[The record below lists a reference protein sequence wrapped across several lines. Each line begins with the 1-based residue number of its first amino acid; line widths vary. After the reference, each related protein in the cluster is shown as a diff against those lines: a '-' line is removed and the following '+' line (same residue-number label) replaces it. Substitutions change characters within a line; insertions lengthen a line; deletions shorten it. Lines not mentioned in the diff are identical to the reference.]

1 MALTPSNLLEQG
13 SFLPRFTLTDAVTR
27 ERVSSDALLGE
38 NGTLVMFI
46 CNHCPYVVHIRKEL
60 VRVAHEALLQNIGAV
75 AINAN
80 SLRSHPQDGP
90 DNMRTLAKQEGFRFP
105 FLFDAHQD
113 VARAFDA
120 ACTPDLYLF
129 DAANKLAY
137 HGQFD
142 DSRPGNGK
150 PITGADLRHAIAQV
164 VAGERPSSPQTPSVG
179 CNIKWDLKDGLRS
192 P

>member
-1 MALTPSNLLEQG
+1 MLMAPTPSNQLDQG
-13 SFLPRFTLTDAVTR
+13 TFLPRFTLTDAVAR
-27 ERVSSDALLGE
+27 ERVTSDALLGE
-38 NGTLVMFI
+38 KGTLVMFI
-46 CNHCPYVVHIRKEL
+46 CNHCPYVVHIRSEL
-60 VRVAHEALLQNIGAV
+60 VRVAHEALAQGIGVV

-80 SLRSHPQDGP
+80 SVRSHPEDGP
-90 DNMRTLAKQEGFRFP
+90 DKMRELAQREGFRFP

-129 DAANKLAY
+129 DAASKLAY

-150 PITGADLRHAIAQV
+150 PVTGEDLRRAIAQV
-164 VAGERPSSPQTPSVG
+164 SAGETPAREQPPSVG
-179 CNIKWDLKDGLRS
+179 CSIKWDAKD
-192 P
+192 